1 MASFLD
7 DIKAEP
13 GEPAAQLAE
22 LKASGLPLVLYG
34 DGWYAPYVRRFLA
47 VNGLKPDGCFTDA
60 GFTSSGEAVGF
71 ADICRRFGRFNVV
84 VAFANET
91 LARRKLA
98 AMPGGQV
105 AGAYFFDVMGPLL
118 ENGMDRAYLEAHR
131 AAFEAAYAL
140 MADDI
145 SRNTF
150 RAFIEA
156 KLSGL
161 AGPLAAVACKHQ
173 YFVRGLTEPGDA
185 EVFVDGGAYTGD
197 TLLTF
202 ARITGGRYARCRAFE
217 PDPANAAKLR
227 ESVGRRRLLNVEL
240 SVKGLW
246 SAPGRLPFSA
256 IEGTA
261 SSSING
267 DGGAVAEVDTI
278 DNAAPD
284 ATFVKLDV
292 EGAELEALKGAAA
305 TIKRNRPKL
314 AVCVYHRPADL
325 FEMPL
330 YINSLAP
337 GYKLFLRQHQPVACE
352 TVLYAVPTAGA
363 VS

>member
-7 DIKAEP
+7 DIHAAP
-13 GEPAAQLAE
+13 GGAGTDLEA

-47 VNGLKPDGCFTDA
+47 GHGLRPAACFTDA
-60 GFTSSGEAVGF
+60 GFTSSGEAVDF
-71 ADICRRFGRFNVV
+71 AEVCRRFEKFNVLI
-84 VAFANET
+84 AFANEA
-91 LARRKLA
+91 LARSKLA

-105 AGAYFFDVMGPLL
+105 AGIYFFDVMGPLL
-118 ENGMDRAYLEAHR
+118 GNTMDAAYVERHG
-131 AAFEAAYAL
+131 AAFAAAHAL
-140 MADDI
+140 LADDL
-145 SRNTF
+145 SRRTF
-150 RAFIEA
+150 EAFISA
-156 KLSGL
+156 KLTGE

-173 YFVRGLTEPGDA
+173 YFVRGIMDLRDD

-202 ARITGGRYARCRAFE
+202 ARITSGRYARCRAFE
-217 PDPANAAKLR
+217 PEPANAGKLR
-227 ESVGRRRLLNVEL
+227 AAVERRRLENVEI

-246 SAPGRLPFSA
+246 SRPATLPFAVIEGSSASA
-256 IEGTA
+256 ISGLGREL
-261 SSSING
+261 
-267 DGGAVAEVDTI
+267 AEVDTV

-284 ATFVKLDV
+284 ATFIKLDV

-314 AVCVYHRPADL
+314 AVCVYHRPSDL
-325 FEMPL
+325 SDIPL

-337 GYKLFLRQHQPVACE
+337 GYRFFLRQHQPVACE
-352 TVLYAVPTAGA
+352 TVLYAVAGGGEA
-363 VS
+363 